1 MKNIIL
7 IGMPGCGKTTM
18 GKALAKRLEMDFFDC
33 DIQLIKN
40 QGKPI
45 PQIFEEN
52 GEEYFRSLETKL
64 IQTQLPKENCIIST
78 GGGIV
83 EKRENIDIM
92 QSKGIVVFINR
103 PVAMIS
109 NDIDT
114 SNRPLLKDGKDRLS
128 ALFERRIDLYKNA
141 CHIEIENIQGFDE
154 TVTKIIDEVK
164 KNG

>member
-33 DIQLIKN
+33 DTEIAKN

-52 GEEYFRSLETKL
+52 GEKYFRSLEAELLK
-64 IQTQLPKENCIIST
+64 TQLPTENCIIST
-78 GGGIV
+78 GGGII
-83 EKRENIDIM
+83 EKNENTDIM
-92 QSKGIVVFINR
+92 RSNGIVVFLNR
-103 PVAMIS
+103 PIAMIA

-114 SNRPLLKDGKDRLS
+114 SNRPLLKSGKDKLTE
-128 ALFERRIDLYKNA
+128 LLKRRICLYKNA
-141 CHIEIENIQGFDE
+141 CHIEVENSQSFDE
-154 TVTKIIDEVK
+154 VIEKIIDEVK